1 MNRFLVSASAL
12 LWGFQFAFLSP
23 VLALLLVTLY
33 GATPA
38 DVGWVLA
45 VYNGGG
51 FVATI
56 LIPAWA
62 DRAQDYLRPL
72 LLCAALTVA
81 LAGTLALTTSLSMAV
96 VALVAIGAP
105 ASVGTTLLFA
115 ELRHSG
121 ADVSAIMQTRAIISV
136 AWVAGPPVATLIMG
150 LLGNRS
156 ILPVLAGLG
165 VLNVIGTVAMASA
178 RRRGG
183 ARPDPEARPE
193 PDGPL
198 VGRAA
203 IVAIVAAFTL
213 LQATNATVM
222 SIMTLY
228 VTDDLRLALAWGGVA
243 LGLAALLEVPA
254 FWLIGH
260 LSGRLS
266 TRVLMVSG
274 CVAGV
279 VLYIGLLF
287 ARGPIALLALQ
298 VPNAWFF
305 AVVAGT
311 GLTVFQDLIPRPGLA
326 TGMNMNARRIGAI
339 ISGPIIAIASVEA
352 VGYPGV
358 FAVCAALTAIALVIV
373 LIALPRSPRE
383 TKPA

>member
-1 MNRFLVSASAL
+1 MPRFLVSASAL

-45 VYNGGG
+45 LYNAGG

-62 DRAQDYLRPL
+62 DRTQDYLRPL
-72 LLCAALTVA
+72 LVCAALTVA
-81 LAGTLALTTSLSMAV
+81 LAGMLALATSLPLAV

-121 ADVSAIMQTRAIISV
+121 AGVAALMQTRAIVSV

-150 LLGNRS
+150 TLGNRS

-165 VLNVIGTVAMASA
+165 VLNVIGTVAMTRA
-178 RRRGG
+178 RRRG
-183 ARPDPEARPE
+183 PVEAAPKTAPE

-198 VGRAA
+198 AGKAT
-203 IVAIVAAFTL
+203 IVAVVAAFTL

-228 VTDDLRLALAWGGVA
+228 VTDDLGLALAWGGFT
-243 LGLAALLEVPA
+243 LGLAALLKVPA
-254 FWLIGH
+254 FWVL
-260 LSGRLS
+260 GRLS
-266 TRVLMVSG
+266 LRFSSRALLLSG
-274 CVAGV
+274 CLAGIAFY
-279 VLYIGLLF
+279 LGLVF
-287 ARGPIALLALQ
+287 ARGPVALLALQ
-298 VPNAWFF
+298 IPNAWFF
-305 AVVAGT
+305 AIVAGT
-311 GLTVFQDLIPRPGLA
+311 GLTVFQDLIPRAGLA
-326 TGMNMNARRIGAI
+326 TGMNMNSRRIGAI
-339 ISGPIIAIASVEA
+339 ISGPIIALAAFDA

-358 FAVCAALTAIALVIV
+358 FAACAALTAVALAIV
-373 LIALPRSPRE
+373 VIALPRSPLRG
-383 TKPA
+383 